1 MLRTEKKKELFLDAE
16 QEGDLM
22 KLPNG
27 YGSVVKLP
35 GARRKPY
42 AVITSYMAELPDGTA
57 KRKRKYIGYFENKAL
72 ALTFLAEYNQGAV
85 VKEHQSFSQSPTFAE
100 IFDKW
105 KVYRESLKS
114 NPSASTWR
122 NYNIAFN
129 IFSPLHHKKL
139 INIRANELQEIITS
153 KSSKSA
159 ATIGNMRVILKG
171 IYSYAINNG
180 YVDRDVTE
188 HLVYEWTDPETP
200 IHTSFSEEELRLLW
214 ESLYIVNN
222 VDILLIYIYT
232 GLRPVELLEIKSADV
247 HLDEKYM
254 TGGVKTAAGKNRII
268 PLHDSIIPLVEQRL
282 KMGNEFLICNKFG
295 KPYKRNVYV
304 NSNWVTVMNN
314 LKLNHAPHDCRYTF
328 GYLADKVGMN
338 EICKKIIM
346 GHSVQNKRG
355 TMFKIGGKGDV
366 TSNVYTEKTLQ
377 DLLLEVNKL
386 PVSF

>member
-1 MLRTEKKKELFLDAE
+1 
-16 QEGDLM
+16 M

-35 GARRKPY
+35 GNRRKPY
-42 AVITSYMAELPDGTA
+42 AVKVSFMEELPDGTA
-57 KRKRKYIGYFENKAL
+57 KRKRKYLEYFSTKAL
-72 ALTFLAEYNQGAV
+72 ALNYLAEYNQGQV
-85 VKEHQSFSQSPTFAE
+85 VKEHLSYVDSPTFAE
-100 IFDKW
+100 MYDKW
-105 KVYRESLKS
+105 VVYRKSLKS
-114 NPSASTWR
+114 NPTENTWK
-122 NYNIAFN
+122 NYNIAFR
-129 IFSPLHHKKL
+129 ILSPIHHKKM

-159 ATIGNMRVILKG
+159 ATIGSMRVILKG
-171 IYSYAINNG
+171 MYGYAINNG
-180 YVDRDVTE
+180 YLDRDLTE
-188 HLVYEWTDPETP
+188 HLVYEWTDPESP
-200 IHTSFSEEELRLLW
+200 IHTSFSECELKLLW

-232 GLRPVELLEIKSADV
+232 GLRPVELLDVRSEDV

-254 TGGVKTAAGKNRII
+254 TGGVKTEAGKNRII
-268 PLHDSIIPLVEQRL
+268 PLHDSIIPLIEQRL
-282 KMGNEFLICNKFG
+282 KLNNEYLICNKFG
-295 KPYKRNVYV
+295 KHYKRNVYV

-328 GYLADKVGMN
+328 GYLADKAGMN

-346 GHSVQNKRG
+346 GHSVQNKKG

-377 DLLLEVNKL
+377 DLLVEVNKL
-386 PVSF
+386 PVVF

>member
-1 MLRTEKKKELFLDAE
+1 
-16 QEGDLM
+16 M

-42 AVITSYMAELPDGTA
+42 AVVTSYMAELPDGTA
-57 KRKRKYIGYFENKAL
+57 KRKRKYIGYFTTKAL
-72 ALTFLAEYNQGAV
+72 ALTFLSEYNQGAV
-85 VKEHQSFSQSPTFAE
+85 VKEHESYAQSPTFAE
-100 IFDKW
+100 IYEKW
-105 KVYRESLKS
+105 KIYRMSLKS
-114 NPSASTWR
+114 NPALSTWK

-159 ATIGNMRVILKG
+159 ATLGSMRVILKG

-180 YVDRDVTE
+180 YLDRDMSE
-188 HLVYEWTDPETP
+188 HLVYEWTDPDTP
-200 IHTSFSEEELRLLW
+200 IHTSFSEEEIKLLW

-232 GLRPVELLEIKSADV
+232 GLRPVELLDIKSCDV

-254 TGGVKTAAGKNRII
+254 IGGVKTSAGKNRII
-268 PLHDSIIPLVEQRL
+268 PLHDSIIPLIEKRL
-282 KMGNEFLICNKFG
+282 ELHHEYLICNKYG
-295 KPYKRNVYV
+295 NHYKRNVYV
-304 NSNWVTVMNN
+304 NSNWVTVMNKLN
-314 LKLNHAPHDCRYTF
+314 LNHAPHDCRYTF
-328 GYLADKVGMN
+328 AYLADKVSMN

-346 GHSVQNKRG
+346 GHSVQNKAG
-355 TMFKIGGKGDV
+355 TKFKIGGKGDV
-366 TSNVYTEKTLQ
+366 TSEIYTEKTLQ
-377 DLLLEVNKL
+377 DLLDEVNKL
-386 PVSF
+386 PVVF

>member
-1 MLRTEKKKELFLDAE
+1 
-16 QEGDLM
+16 M

-42 AVITSYMAELPDGTA
+42 AVVTSYMSELPDGTA
-57 KRKRKYIGYFENKAL
+57 KRKRKYIGYFENKSL

-85 VKEHQSFSQSPTFAE
+85 VKEHEAYAYSPTFAE
-100 IFDKW
+100 MFEKW
-105 KVYRESLKS
+105 KAYRQSLKS
-114 NPSASTWR
+114 NPSDSTWR

-129 IFSPLHHKKL
+129 IFAPLHHKKL

-159 ATIGNMRVILKG
+159 ATIGSMRVILKG
-171 IYSYAINNG
+171 MYGYAINNG
-180 YVDRDVTE
+180 YLDRDLTE
-188 HLVYEWTDPETP
+188 HLVYEWTDPKSP
-200 IHTSFSEEELRLLW
+200 IHTSFSESELKLLW

-232 GLRPVELLEIKSADV
+232 GLRPVELLDIRSEDV

-254 TGGVKTAAGKNRII
+254 TGGVKTEAGKNRII
-268 PLHDSIIPLVEQRL
+268 PLHDSIIPLIEQRL
-282 KMGNEFLICNKFG
+282 KLNNEYLICNKFG
-295 KPYKRNVYV
+295 KHYKRNVYV

-328 GYLADKVGMN
+328 GYLADKAGMN

-346 GHSVQNKRG
+346 GHSVQNKKG
-355 TMFKIGGKGDV
+355 TMFKMGGKGDV
-366 TSNVYTEKTLQ
+366 TSNIYTEKTLQ
-377 DLLLEVNKL
+377 DLLVEVNKL
-386 PVSF
+386 PVVF